1 MEKETAVQS
10 PTRQMIVFKIADE
23 VFATDIEITREVIRL
38 DAITPVPG
46 APEAVAG
53 ITSVRGRIVP
63 LLELGVLFHIGGH
76 TSLNAYIL
84 LVDLPD
90 SEVVG
95 MIVDEILE
103 IRHFSVEEITTAPKI
118 LNSKVSP
125 DFIAGVILPKV
136 GTDKAQVILL
146 VDLAATINRS
156 TAEILGHI
164 KNTPAAAKILEENA

>member
-1 MEKETAVQS
+1 MEKETETQS
-10 PTRQMIVFKIADE
+10 PTRQMIVFRIADE
-23 VFATDIEITREVIRL
+23 TFAADIEIAREVIRL

-46 APEAVAG
+46 VPEAIAG
-53 ITSVRGRIVP
+53 ITSVRGKIVP
-63 LLELGVLFHIGGH
+63 LLELGVLFRIGRH
-76 TSLNAYIL
+76 TSLEAYIL
-84 LVDLPD
+84 LVDLPG

-125 DFIAGVILPKV
+125 DFIAGVILPKAD
-136 GTDKAQVILL
+136 TDKEQVILL
-146 VDLAATINRS
+146 VDLAATINKS

-164 KNTPAAAKILEENA
+164 KNTPAATNILEEKA